1 MARYIAFLRA
11 INVGGHTVKMEAL
24 KDLFSKLG
32 FRNVE
37 TFIASGN
44 VIFETKAAPD
54 RTLENKIE
62 KLLESELGYAVS
74 TFVRTEAE
82 IQAVSIYKPFSE
94 ELLSVAQSLNVGF
107 LHEPPILSSVE
118 SFRSEIDEFHVHG
131 REVYWLCRG
140 KQNESKF
147 VSKPFERAIKGAV
160 TFRSTKTVARLA
172 AKYGK
177 EH

>member
-1 MARYIAFLRA
+1 MSVPVGKDILVWNAHRVYGRLR
-11 INVGGHTVKMEAL
+11 L
-24 KDLFSKLG
+24 PL
-32 FRNVE
+32 
-37 TFIASGN
+37 
-44 VIFETKAAPD
+44 
-54 RTLENKIE
+54 
-62 KLLESELGYAVS
+62 LLEGWETVH
-74 TFVRTEAE
+74 TFG
-82 IQAVSIYKPFSE
+82 FSE
-94 ELLSVAQSLNVGF
+94 ELLSVAQALNVGF
-107 LHEPPILSSVE
+107 LHEPPILTSVE